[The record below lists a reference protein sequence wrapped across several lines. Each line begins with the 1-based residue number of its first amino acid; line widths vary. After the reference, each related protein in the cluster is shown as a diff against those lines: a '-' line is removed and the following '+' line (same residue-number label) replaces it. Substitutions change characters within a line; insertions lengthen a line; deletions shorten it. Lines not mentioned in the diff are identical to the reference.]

1 MTLRV
6 GLIVPSSNVTME
18 TEIPQYLYQCALLR
32 DQRITFHSSR
42 TRMKRVTAEELRN
55 MAADSERCA
64 KEIAD
69 ANVDA
74 VAHACLVATMFM
86 GAGAH
91 RQLEENICRVVADV
105 SKAVPTITSA
115 GALVRTLRGM
125 GASKIG
131 LVAPYKPE
139 LTSVVESYLSA
150 EGFRIVRSISLSEP
164 DNSKVAQLN
173 ESKLVDYVTSLG
185 AEPVDAVIASACVQM
200 PSMRALGVVASNF
213 RVPVV
218 SAALCTAIEIA
229 SHLDLVRKDQVL
241 SDVAKD
247 LILGANS

>member
-18 TEIPQYLYQCALLR
+18 TEIPQYLHQCALLR

-74 VAHACLVATMFM
+74 VAHACLIATMFM

-91 RQLEENICRVVADV
+91 RQLEENICRVFADV
-105 SKAVPTITSA
+105 GKTVSTITSA
-115 GALVRTLRGM
+115 GALVRTLKGM

-139 LTSVVESYLSA
+139 LTSVVENYLSA
-150 EGFRIVRSISLSEP
+150 EGFSVVRSISLSEP

-173 ESKLVDYVTSLG
+173 ESKLVDHITLLG
-185 AEPVDAVIASACVQM
+185 GEPVDAVIASACVQM
-200 PSMRALGVVASNF
+200 PSLRALGVVASDF

-241 SDVAKD
+241 SDVAKE

>member
-18 TEIPQYLYQCALLR
+18 TEIPQYLYRCASLR
-32 DQRITFHSSR
+32 GQRITFHSSR

-91 RQLEENICRVVADV
+91 RQLEEHICRVVADV
-105 SKAVPTITSA
+105 GKTVPTITSA

-139 LTSVVESYLSA
+139 LTSVVENYLSA

-173 ESKLVDYVTSLG
+173 ESKLVDHITLLG
-185 AEPVDAVIASACVQM
+185 GEPVDAVIASACVQM
-200 PSMRALGVVASNF
+200 PSLRALGVVASDF

-229 SHLDLVRKDQVL
+229 SHLDLVRRDQVL
-241 SDVAKD
+241 SEVAKE